1 MNIVSQFGSRVK
13 FLRRQLGI
21 SQLEL
26 SLRAGVSKNYICDL
40 EKGRRNPSL
49 ETMERISLGL
59 NVSLEELM
67 KGLQSFEE

>member
-13 FLRRQLGI
+13 FLRKQLGI

-59 NVSLEELM
+59 NISLEELM